1 MAKGLALPDSI
12 EQILDLA
19 ANRLQQEQLC
29 YQDALPLL
37 YLHLCLFG
45 SDGFQDIRQ
54 VVVDEAQD
62 YSPLHFSILK
72 KLFPNARY
80 TIMGDCNQT
89 DGYKRQGGWRVSPGA
104 EQTAARKGFD
114 LSLIH
119 IWQGTGC
126 TGTAGSGCHR
136 QTSQHTGIVCRRI

>member
-80 TIMGDCNQT
+80 TIMGDYNQT
-89 DGYKRQGGWRVSPGA
+89 IEKQETNQFYRDIADLFPNKRSCLI
-104 EQTAARKGFD
+104 TLSKGFRC
-114 LSLIH
+114 SYEI
-119 IWQGTGC
+119 
-126 TGTAGSGCHR
+126 SEY
-136 QTSQHTGIVCRRI
+136 SRRFLPADTQMESF